1 MGDEILLHAPSI
13 AREVLAE
20 LLDVLEDGNIHAHT
34 YVKDHCLMDGIP
46 YDASRSSSCASDY
59 SDALMDI
66 GYLIEKLQDGKNL
79 GEVVRSSSSIITKNA
94 VLRVGASELLDPDV
108 PVEHISKP
116 TEEMPQSVLERGVLH
131 QVVMLLDIFDAS
143 LSDRDLMALKALRD
157 QLKKELEAIRRR
169 ADQGNEKAKAMLG
182 DAQSALDNAKLRPS
196 DKRYT
201 YGEQAAIAFLRNRIY
216 ARILRSYSD
225 DVEMQAAE
233 EKNSAEADTESNAV
247 NETYKTASQ

>member
-1 MGDEILLHAPSI
+1 MGDGRMLHAPSI
-13 AREVLAE
+13 ARGVLAE
-20 LLDVLEDGNIHAHT
+20 LLDVLEDGNIHAHA
-34 YVKDHCLMDGIP
+34 YVRDHCLMDGIP
-46 YDASRSSSCASDY
+46 YDSSRDSSHASDY

-94 VLRVGASELLDPDV
+94 VLRVGASELLDTEA

-116 TEEMPQSVLERGVLH
+116 TEEMPKSFLERGVMH

-169 ADQGNEKAKAMLG
+169 ADQGNKKAKAMLA
-182 DAQSALDNAKLRPS
+182 DAQTALDDAKLRPS

-201 YGEQAAIAFLRNRIY
+201 YGAQAAIAFLRNRIY
-216 ARILRSYSD
+216 AKILQSYSD
-225 DVEMQAAE
+225 DVDIQAAE
-233 EKNSAEADTESNAV
+233 EKASAKPDAADQAQ
-247 NETYKTASQ
+247 KGASQ